1 MGQKLLVYVFLLTCR
16 QRFSPK
22 FSMSVVGFFSL
33 GENEDAINNIR
44 EVICNFFSDLQVLP
58 EAILTFIHCQWSEM
72 ENDETDMYLINC

>member
-1 MGQKLLVYVFLLTCR
+1 MGQKLLVDVFLLTCR
-16 QRFSPK
+16 QRFIPK

>member
-1 MGQKLLVYVFLLTCR
+1 MGQKLLVDVFLLTCR
-16 QRFSPK
+16 QIFSPK

-44 EVICNFFSDLQVLP
+44 ELICNFFSDLQVLP

>member
-1 MGQKLLVYVFLLTCR
+1 MGQKLLVDVFLLTCR

-44 EVICNFFSDLQVLP
+44 EVIYNFFSDLQVLP

-72 ENDETDMYLINC
+72 ENDDTDMYLINC

>member
-1 MGQKLLVYVFLLTCR
+1 
-16 QRFSPK
+16 
-22 FSMSVVGFFSL
+22 MSVVGFFSS

-72 ENDETDMYLINC
+72 ENDETDMYLINCWQSVQGSELFQ